1 MKRAVPLPRA
11 QRSGVSR
18 PRFRPSGSD
27 LIITTLL
34 LAIVAATVL
43 PLLYALSLSFSSNL
57 ASVRPGL
64 RLWPSE
70 WSLEGYETAWRRLQL
85 WRPFLNSVYVTAVGT
100 VFHVLIAAMAAYTL
114 LRKGFPARGL
124 IVGLLFLTMS
134 VPAEAI
140 MVPLYIVNRQLG
152 LLNTLTAL
160 ILSGLVSGF
169 SILLLFNYFRGVP
182 PALTDAARIDGAG
195 EWVIFSR
202 VYLPVSL
209 PGLAAVSLFEIV
221 GRWNQF
227 TAPLLYLT
235 DASKYTVQLAL
246 QRVVASNDSVSGA
259 DVVLPN
265 TRMAAVVIGVSVL
278 VLIFPFVQ
286 RFFVKGVVLGATKE

>member
-1 MKRAVPLPRA
+1 MKRALPLPRR
-11 QRSGVSR
+11 QRRGVSKPQLR
-18 PRFRPSGSD
+18 LNLSD
-27 LIITTLL
+27 LIICLL
-34 LAIVAATVL
+34 LVVIITATVL
-43 PLLYALSLSFSSNL
+43 PLLYALALSFSSNL

-64 RLWPSE
+64 HLWPSE
-70 WSLEGYETAWRRLQL
+70 WSFQGYETAWRRLQL
-85 WRPFLNSVYVTAVGT
+85 WRPFANSVYVTVIGT
-100 VFHVLIAAMAAYTL
+100 LCHVLIAAMAAYTL
-114 LRKGFPARGL
+114 LQRGFPARSL

-140 MVPLYIVNRQLG
+140 MVPLYIVNKQLG
-152 LLNTLTAL
+152 LLNTLTSL

-182 PALTDAARIDGAG
+182 RALIDAARIDGAG
-195 EWVIFSR
+195 DFVIFSR
-202 VYLPVSL
+202 IYLPVSV
-209 PGLAAVSLFEIV
+209 PGLAAVSLFEVV

-235 DASKYTVQLAL
+235 DETKYTVQLAL
-246 QRVVASNDSVSGA
+246 QRVIASNDSVSGA

-286 RFFVKGVVLGATKE
+286 RFFVKGIVLGATKE

>member
-1 MKRAVPLPRA
+1 MKRAAALPKA
-11 QRSGVSR
+11 QVRRVSR
-18 PRFRPSGSD
+18 PHFRPSVSD
-27 LIITTLL
+27 VIICLL
-34 LAIVAATVL
+34 LVVIIVATVL
-43 PLLYALSLSFSSNL
+43 PLLYALALSFSSNL

-64 RLWPSE
+64 HLWPSE
-70 WSLEGYETAWRRLQL
+70 WSVQGYETAWRRLHL
-85 WRPFLNSVYVTAVGT
+85 WRPFANSVYVTVIGT
-100 VFHVLIAAMAAYTL
+100 FCHVLIAAMAAYTL
-114 LRKGFPARGL
+114 LQRGFPARGL

-140 MVPLYIVNRQLG
+140 MVPLYIVNKQLG
-152 LLNTLTAL
+152 LLNTLTSL

-169 SILLLFNYFRGVP
+169 SILLLLNYFRGVP
-182 PALTDAARIDGAG
+182 RALIDAARIDGAG
-195 EWVIFSR
+195 DFIIFSR
-202 VYLPVSL
+202 IYLPVSI
-209 PGLAAVSLFEIV
+209 PGLAAVSLFEVV

-235 DASKYTVQLAL
+235 DETKYTVQLAL
-246 QRVVASNDSVSGA
+246 QRVVASNDSVSGG

-286 RFFVKGVVLGATKE
+286 RFFVKGIVLGATKE

>member
-1 MKRAVPLPRA
+1 MKRTVPLLKA
-11 QRSGVSR
+11 QVRGVSR
-18 PRFRPSGSD
+18 PHFRPSVSD
-27 LIITTLL
+27 VIICLL
-34 LAIVAATVL
+34 LVVIIVATVL
-43 PLLYALSLSFSSNL
+43 PLLYALALSFSSNL

-64 RLWPSE
+64 HLWPTE
-70 WSLEGYETAWRRLQL
+70 WSVQGYETAWRRLQL
-85 WRPFLNSVYVTAVGT
+85 WRPFANSVYVTVIGT
-100 VFHVLIAAMAAYTL
+100 FCHVLIAAMAAYTL
-114 LRKGFPARGL
+114 LQRGFPARGL

-140 MVPLYIVNRQLG
+140 MVPLYIVNKQLG
-152 LLNTLTAL
+152 LLNTLTSL

-182 PALTDAARIDGAG
+182 RALIDAARIDGAG
-195 EWVIFSR
+195 DFIIFSR
-202 VYLPVSL
+202 IYLPVSV
-209 PGLAAVSLFEIV
+209 PGLAAVSLFEVV

-246 QRVVASNDSVSGA
+246 QRVVASNEAVSGA

-286 RFFVKGVVLGATKE
+286 RFFVKGIVLGATKE

>member
-1 MKRAVPLPRA
+1 MKRTVPLPKA
-11 QRSGVSR
+11 QVRGVSR
-18 PRFRPSGSD
+18 PRFRLNMSD
-27 LIITTLL
+27 FIICLL
-34 LAIVAATVL
+34 LVVIIVATVL
-43 PLLYALSLSFSSNL
+43 PLLYALALSFSSNL

-64 RLWPSE
+64 HLWPTE
-70 WSLEGYETAWRRLQL
+70 WSVQGYETAWRRLQL
-85 WRPFLNSVYVTAVGT
+85 WRPFANSVYVTVIGT
-100 VFHVLIAAMAAYTL
+100 FCHVLIAAMAAYTL
-114 LRKGFPARGL
+114 LQRGFPARGL

-140 MVPLYIVNRQLG
+140 MVPLYIVNKQLG
-152 LLNTLTAL
+152 LLNTLTSL

-182 PALTDAARIDGAG
+182 RALIDAARIDGAG
-195 EWVIFSR
+195 DFIIFSR
-202 VYLPVSL
+202 IYLPVSV
-209 PGLAAVSLFEIV
+209 PGLAAVSLFEVV

-246 QRVVASNDSVSGA
+246 QRVVASNEAVSGA

-286 RFFVKGVVLGATKE
+286 RFFVKGIVLGATKE